1 MADTALFII
10 NASPTITP
18 QDEPTLAPPI
28 MADINMKVVAKTVL
42 NETPNTA
49 ICPTPIMLKVVNKLI
64 DMTSS
69 VLIDILF

>member
-10 NASPTITP
+10 NASPSITP
-18 QDEPTLAPPI
+18 Q
-28 MADINMKVVAKTVL
+28 VAKTVL

-64 DMTSS
+64 DITSS

>member
-42 NETPNTA
+42 NETQPFV
-49 ICPTPIMLKVVNKLI
+49 PLP
-64 DMTSS
+64 
-69 VLIDILF
+69 

>member
-49 ICPTPIMLKVVNKLI
+49 LCRLDADHPL
-64 DMTSS
+64 
-69 VLIDILF
+69 